1 MMNFKKDVYLFTT
14 ENIAGYIQNMD
25 LKDKSLLTLGS
36 SLDQAY
42 NALLMGASKIDVF
55 DINVNARKFH
65 KLKSNLILIG
75 FMGTGKTS
83 LGKLL
88 AEKLGRGFID
98 IDQKIEQDAGL
109 SIPQIFEKHGEKYFR
124 ELEKNAVKEITQ
136 RRGLVIATGGGTIK
150 DEENLCLLKSSG
162 VIVCLTTEPEEIL
175 RRTERR
181 GERPML
187 DAEEDRLTTIKKLL
201 AERQQFYSQ
210 ADYTIDTTDWSPLQ
224 IMNDI
229 CKRFRL

>member
-1 MMNFKKDVYLFTT
+1 MKN
-14 ENIAGYIQNMD
+14 
-25 LKDKSLLTLGS
+25 
-36 SLDQAY
+36 
-42 NALLMGASKIDVF
+42 
-55 DINVNARKFH
+55 
-65 KLKSNLILIG
+65 NLILIG

-109 SIPQIFEKHGEKYFR
+109 SIPQIFETYGEKYFR
-124 ELEKNAVKEITQ
+124 ELEKKAVKEITQ
-136 RRGLVIATGGGTIK
+136 RRGLVIATGGGTVK
-150 DEENLCLLKSSG
+150 DEENFRLLKSSG
-162 VIVCLTTEPEEIL
+162 VIVCLTTEPEEIF

-187 DAEEDRLTTIKKLL
+187 DSDENRLDTIKKLL
-201 AERQQFYSQ
+201 EERQKFYSQ

>member
-1 MMNFKKDVYLFTT
+1 M
-14 ENIAGYIQNMD
+14 
-25 LKDKSLLTLGS
+25 
-36 SLDQAY
+36 
-42 NALLMGASKIDVF
+42 
-55 DINVNARKFH
+55 
-65 KLKSNLILIG
+65 KSNLILIG

-109 SIPQIFEKHGEKYFR
+109 SIPQIFEKYGEKYFR

-150 DEENLCLLKSSG
+150 DEENLRLLKNSG

>member
-1 MMNFKKDVYLFTT
+1 M
-14 ENIAGYIQNMD
+14 
-25 LKDKSLLTLGS
+25 
-36 SLDQAY
+36 
-42 NALLMGASKIDVF
+42 
-55 DINVNARKFH
+55 
-65 KLKSNLILIG
+65 KSNLILIG

-109 SIPQIFEKHGEKYFR
+109 SIPQIFEKYGEKYFR

-150 DEENLCLLKSSG
+150 DEENLRLLKSSG